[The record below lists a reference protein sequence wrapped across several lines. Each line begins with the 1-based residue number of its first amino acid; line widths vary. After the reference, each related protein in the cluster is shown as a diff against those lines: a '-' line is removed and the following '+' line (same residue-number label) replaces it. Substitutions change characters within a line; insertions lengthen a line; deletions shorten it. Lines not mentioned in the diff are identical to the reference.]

1 MRATARRSLILLALP
16 LALAG
21 AGCGVERTL
30 RLESDPPGALVYLN
44 GEEVART
51 PAEVPLDWYGKY
63 DVAVRKEGYET
74 LKTERWVVAPWWQW
88 PPIDLAAELI
98 PLPLR
103 DRRELRFELQPA
115 TIRDEGLLD
124 RAEAARNSV
133 RGE

>member
-1 MRATARRSLILLALP
+1 M
-16 LALAG
+16 G
-21 AGCGVERTL
+21 RTL

>member
-1 MRATARRSLILLALP
+1 MILLALP